1 MRISRVAVVVLAL
14 ACVVACGKKGSPAG
28 PTSITEPSAQPT
40 GGANGQQTIEGIIES
55 ISAPTIVV
63 GGQRIVVDPTAT
75 IRSGAMPIAFD
86 DLRVGARSRVTAQ
99 SDGGTLHGSA
109 VDVLDSV
116 GTPAHYSG
124 VVSDLTR
131 DGDSLQFRLGSRLL
145 RGNVASQVDGA
156 GALVGGATV
165 DVDALQRTE
174 YAYAQRVTV
183 QPSPSPAPEP
193 SPSPSPNPDPNNV
206 NLKGVLGAV
215 SGLCPVITFPVTGQ
229 IVVTNTSTVYANGNC
244 SNVVAGGSAQVSG
257 TQAGNVVVAR
267 QITLR

>member
-1 MRISRVAVVVLAL
+1 MRISRVAIVVLAL
-14 ACVVACGKKGSPAG
+14 ATVAACGRKSSPAG
-28 PTSITEPSAQPT
+28 PTTITGPSAQPT
-40 GGANGQQTIEGIIES
+40 GGANEQQTFEGIIES
-55 ISAPTIVV
+55 IAAPAIVV

-75 IRSGAMPIAFD
+75 IRSGAMAIVFD
-86 DLRVGARSRVTAQ
+86 DLRVGARSRVTAR

-109 VDVLDSV
+109 VDVLDAV
-116 GTPAHYSG
+116 GTPARYSG

-131 DGDSLQFRLGSRLL
+131 DGDNIQFRLGSRLL

-156 GALVGGATV
+156 GALVGGAPV

-183 QPSPSPAPEP
+183 QPSPSPAPGP
-193 SPSPSPNPDPNNV
+193 SPNPNPNPDPNDRS
-206 NLKGVLGAV
+206 LTGVLGAV
-215 SGLCPVITFPVTGQ
+215 SGLCPIITFPVNGQ
-229 IVVTNTSTVYANGNC
+229 VVVTNSSTAYVNGTC
-244 SNVVAGGSAQVSG
+244 SNVVAGGSVQVSG